1 MHVKQVLISP
11 SDIKAGPEDDLAEGE
26 FVVYPSTFIRSPDAY
41 GDVVA
46 KGAFAEGIAKRKAE
60 GIVLSG
66 LYGHNMYD
74 PHYNVAY
81 AIDEEEDE
89 HGWKVH
95 GGFDMDD
102 PTAVK
107 VYKLVKGKRIRELS
121 FAYDTLEEGTIEL
134 ERSADLPKDVTPTAN
149 ELRKVDVFEFSFVPI
164 GANRDTS
171 VVAVKSATEAL
182 MRTLAAAPSV
192 IDLKAGRVLSA
203 KNEGALRAAYD
214 SIGAVLDT
222 LSNDDDAKAGDGS
235 QLKADELSGVKADEA
250 AEQKLARDR
259 LSLALALADAE
270 INTL

>member
-1 MHVKQVLISP
+1 MHVKQVMVAP
-11 SDIKAGPEDDLAEGE
+11 ADVKAGPEDDLEDGE
-26 FVVYPSTFIRSPDAY
+26 FIVYPSTFTRSPDSY

-46 KGAFAEGIAKRKAE
+46 AGAFAEGIEKRKQE

-74 PHYNVAY
+74 PHFNVAY
-81 AIDEEEDE
+81 ATEEAEDE
-89 HGWKVH
+89 HGWKVR
-95 GGFDMDD
+95 GRFDLDD

-121 FAYDTLEEGTIEL
+121 FAYDTLEEGRVEL
-134 ERSADLPKDVTPTAN
+134 EDDGPDGKKLQAN
-149 ELRKVDVFEFSFVPI
+149 ELRKLEVFEFSFVPI

-171 VVAVKSATEAL
+171 VEAVKSAADAL
-182 MRTLAAAPSV
+182 LRTYAPTV

-203 KNEGALRAAYD
+203 KNESALRAAYD

-222 LSNDDDAKAGDGS
+222 LSNDDDAKAGDGLE
-235 QLKADELSGVKADEA
+235 QKADELSGVKADEA
-250 AEQKLARDR
+250 REQKLARDR